1 MEHSGVGKIALAKV
15 YGRRV
20 GMKPVLVN
28 EPLRGSLLILG
39 VSEKDAVL
47 PDKEEAKKPKFP
59 LAQRGILLPT

>member
-1 MEHSGVGKIALAKV
+1 MAHSGVGKIALAKV

-39 VSEKDAVL
+39 VSEKDAVP
-47 PDKEEAKKPKFP
+47 PDKEEAK
-59 LAQRGILLPT
+59 AA